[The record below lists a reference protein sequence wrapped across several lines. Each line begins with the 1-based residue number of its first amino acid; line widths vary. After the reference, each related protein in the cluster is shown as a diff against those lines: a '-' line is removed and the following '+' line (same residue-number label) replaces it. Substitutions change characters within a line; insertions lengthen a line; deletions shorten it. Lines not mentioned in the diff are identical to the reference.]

1 MTDMRD
7 LIQGGTMITPLRML
21 ILDREMDTDPM
32 VGALRQAGLNP
43 AWHYVQTETDYLAH
57 LHHPIDIILA
67 ADVLPQLTP
76 LRALALLH
84 ERGLSIP
91 LIMVADT
98 LREEQVVAGLKQ
110 GAVDYVVRS
119 RLERLGPAVL
129 QALHDQSQRHADTT
143 QTNNAEALRASEA
156 RLRLLIAKNV
166 DGVVVINRNGIIR
179 FVNPAAETLFAR
191 PSIELVGELFGF
203 PMVVGETTE
212 LDILRRAGDLAIAE
226 MRVVET
232 EWEGEAAY
240 LASLRDISER
250 KRAEEMLRQ
259 QGEQLRQARN
269 METVGQLAGGMAHEF
284 NNLLTAIFGYS
295 DLLQKYLAHVGHLH
309 GYAKQISDVA
319 HRAASLVQQL
329 LAFARQQV
337 LKPQILNCNNIVHE
351 TQEMLRSSLGEHI
364 ELINDLAPQLK
375 LIEADPIQIQ
385 QVLLNLLVNAQHAM
399 PEGGKLRIET
409 ANVDLYEWQEGRH
422 LNAPPGAYVRLTVSD
437 TGEGMSPDVMSH
449 LFEPFF
455 TTKEVG
461 KGIGIGLAVVYGI
474 IQQNRGDIEIKSTLS
489 SGTTVHVYLPQVTQV
504 SQTTP
509 VPEMVV
515 EPSSGSERILLVED
529 DHIVRLLMRSTLEL
543 KGYQVLDA
551 ANAEAAIQLCKQ
563 QDEPIH
569 LLVTDVVMPGMNGK
583 ALAAHL
589 TTSYPEMRVLLISG
603 FSLNKRLLATATR
616 TSLMFLAKPFTM
628 DELAERVRLVLDA
641 APAEST

>member
-1 MTDMRD
+1 M
-7 LIQGGTMITPLRML
+7 TPLRML
-21 ILDREMDTDPM
+21 ILERETEIDA
-32 VGALRQAGLNP
+32 VIGALHQAGIVP
-43 AWHYVQTETDYLAH
+43 AWQCAQTEPDYLAH
-57 LHHPIDIILA
+57 LQHPIDIIIA
-67 ADVLPQLTP
+67 AYALPQLTA
-76 LRALALLH
+76 LRALVLMR
-84 ERGLSIP
+84 ERGLDIP
-91 LIMVADT
+91 FIIVADT
-98 LREEQVVAGLKQ
+98 LDETQAVAGLKQ
-110 GAVDYVVRS
+110 GAADYIVKQ

-129 QALHDQSQRHADTT
+129 QALHDQAQQHAAV
-143 QTNNAEALRASEA
+143 QLNSAEALRASEA
-156 RLRLLIAKNV
+156 RLQLLIAKNV
-166 DGVVVINRNGIIR
+166 DGVVVTDRSGLIR
-179 FVNPAAETLFAR
+179 FANPAAETLFAR
-191 PSIELVGELFGF
+191 QASELVGEPFGF

-212 LDILRRAGDLAIAE
+212 LDIVRRNGDLVVAE

-250 KRAEEMLRQ
+250 KRAEHMLRQ

-284 NNLLTAIFGYS
+284 NNLLTAILGYS
-295 DLLQKYLAHVGHLH
+295 DLLQRYLAHVGRLH
-309 GYAKQISDVA
+309 GYAKQISNVA

-337 LKPQILNCNNIVHE
+337 RKPQILNCNSIVRE
-351 TQEMLRSSLGEHI
+351 TQDMLQSSLSEDI
-364 ELINDLAPQLK
+364 DLVNNLEPQLR

-409 ANVDLYEWQEGRH
+409 ANIDLREPSEGRY

-437 TGEGMSPDVMSH
+437 TGEGMGPDVMSH

-461 KGIGIGLAVVYGI
+461 QGIGIGLAVVYGI
-474 IQQNRGDIEIKSTLS
+474 VQQNGGDIEIQSTPAA
-489 SGTTVHVYLPQVTQV
+489 GTTVHIYWPQVTQT
-504 SQTTP
+504 SSATALPKP
-509 VPEMVV
+509 VVAS
-515 EPSSGSERILLVED
+515 SSGSETILLVED

-543 KGYQVLDA
+543 KGYNVLDA
-551 ANAEAAIQLCKQ
+551 ADAETAIQLCRERV
-563 QDEPIH
+563 EPIH

-589 TTSYPEMRVLLISG
+589 TTSYPEMRALLISG
-603 FSLNKRLLATATR
+603 YSFDNRLPEPDTR
-616 TSLMFLAKPFTM
+616 TSLSFLAKPFTM
-628 DELAERVRLVLDA
+628 DKLAERVRLVLDST
-641 APAEST
+641 PAQIA